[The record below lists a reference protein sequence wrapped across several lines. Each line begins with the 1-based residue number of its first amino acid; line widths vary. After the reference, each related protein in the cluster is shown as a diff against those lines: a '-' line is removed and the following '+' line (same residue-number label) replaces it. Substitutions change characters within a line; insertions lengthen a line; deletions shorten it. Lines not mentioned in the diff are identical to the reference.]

1 MHLFVIK
8 EEKHIIFFVEKLR
21 KVDSC
26 EISSI
31 IHILESKKEHNRFI
45 LTYLNAFN
53 DADDIII
60 YEYGGTYIANLKGLI
75 ISLSYTENPAPLI
88 RTILED
94 MSFRMLIAPGEK
106 MGKILSGIDADE
118 RRYETLM
125 AYKRGEKTIESP
137 ARILDSLEEYHD
149 LFEFYQG
156 TDEYRNFYSYED
168 MARKFRERDEK
179 HFASAVFC
187 RCKPVS
193 ALFVNN
199 GLIASVATATNERRK
214 GYARENILGAI
225 RYYFDRNREENR
237 IYLFYNDNK
246 VKGLYQGMGFYDVCP
261 FTVIKRRLGK

>member
-21 KVDSC
+21 KAESC

-31 IHILESKKEHNRFI
+31 IDLLEKKKEHNRFI
-45 LTYLNAFN
+45 LTYLKASY

-60 YEYGGTYIANLKGLI
+60 YEYDGTYIVNLKGLI
-75 ISLSYTENPAPLI
+75 ITLSYTEDPDPII
-88 RTILED
+88 RSVLDD
-94 MSFRMLIAPGEK
+94 MSFRMLIVPGEK
-106 MGKILSGIDADE
+106 MGKILSGIDANE

-125 AYKRGEKTIESP
+125 AYKRLEKTIEST
-137 ARILDSLEEYHD
+137 ARIPNTIEEYHD

-179 HFASAVFC
+179 HFASAVF
-187 RCKPVS
+187 RDGKPVS
-193 ALFVNN
+193 ALFINN
-199 GLIASVATATNERRK
+199 GLIASVATAASERRK

-225 RYYFDRNREENR
+225 KQYFDWNREENR

>member
-60 YEYGGTYIANLKGLI
+60 YEYKGTYIANLKGLI
-75 ISLSYTENPAPLI
+75 ISLSYTENPDPLI

-118 RRYETLM
+118 RRYES
-125 AYKRGEKTIESP
+125 I
-137 ARILDSLEEYHD
+137 
-149 LFEFYQG
+149 
-156 TDEYRNFYSYED
+156 
-168 MARKFRERDEK
+168 
-179 HFASAVFC
+179 
-187 RCKPVS
+187 
-193 ALFVNN
+193 
-199 GLIASVATATNERRK
+199 
-214 GYARENILGAI
+214 
-225 RYYFDRNREENR
+225 
-237 IYLFYNDNK
+237 
-246 VKGLYQGMGFYDVCP
+246 
-261 FTVIKRRLGK
+261 